1 MDGGRSAAGGVDS
14 TALLIG
20 DYSNGNDGLV
30 SKDASSIEELE
41 GETVHLVELS
51 VSHYLLAR
59 ALASVGLEERD
70 LSVVNISDADLV
82 SAFQTDDV
90 RHVATWNPLLSE
102 VEAYPGATKLFDSSQ
117 IPGHIKDLTIV
128 NTETLRDN
136 PALGKALV
144 GAGTVLTPDQVDA
157 VQQAGGQL
165 IISPNSNL
173 SVIARSAEAGLIS
186 MPGYFTPTEAFAA
199 VQAGASALKLFPA
212 EAATPTVLKAQRAV
226 LPKEL
231 PVLAVGGI
239 NPGNMGPWVAAGA
252 DGFGLGSALYKPG
265 ATVAQVR
272 EAAQAFLQG
281 WKAATD

>member
-1 MDGGRSAAGGVDS
+1 MSLDFTTAFARCPLVAILRGVRPDEVEP
-14 TALLIG
+14 IG
-20 DYSNGNDGLV
+20 D
-30 SKDASSIEELE
+30 A
-41 GETVHLVELS
+41 LVEAGFTLIEVPMNS
-51 VSHYLLAR
+51 PDPLGSIGRLAR
-59 ALASVGLEERD
+59 RLE
-70 LSVVNISDADLV
+70 
-82 SAFQTDDV
+82 
-90 RHVATWNPLLSE
+90 
-102 VEAYPGATKLFDSSQ
+102 
-117 IPGHIKDLTIV
+117 
-128 NTETLRDN
+128 
-136 PALGKALV
+136 GKALV

-265 ATVAQVR
+265 GTAAQVR
-272 EAAQAFLQG
+272 EAAQAFIQG

>member
-1 MDGGRSAAGGVDS
+1 MSLDFTTAFARCPLVAILRGVRPDEVEP
-14 TALLIG
+14 IG
-20 DYSNGNDGLV
+20 D
-30 SKDASSIEELE
+30 A
-41 GETVHLVELS
+41 LVEAGFTLIEVPMNS
-51 VSHYLLAR
+51 PDPLGSIGRLAR
-59 ALASVGLEERD
+59 RLE
-70 LSVVNISDADLV
+70 
-82 SAFQTDDV
+82 
-90 RHVATWNPLLSE
+90 
-102 VEAYPGATKLFDSSQ
+102 
-117 IPGHIKDLTIV
+117 
-128 NTETLRDN
+128 
-136 PALGKALV
+136 GKALV

-157 VQQAGGQL
+157 VQQAGGRL

-265 ATVAQVR
+265 ATAAQVR
-272 EAAQAFLQG
+272 EAAQAFMQG
-281 WKAATD
+281 WKAATN

>member
-1 MDGGRSAAGGVDS
+1 MSLDFTTAFARCPLVAILRGVRPDEVEP
-14 TALLIG
+14 IG
-20 DYSNGNDGLV
+20 D
-30 SKDASSIEELE
+30 A
-41 GETVHLVELS
+41 LVEAGFTLIEVPMNS
-51 VSHYLLAR
+51 PDPLGSIGRLAR
-59 ALASVGLEERD
+59 RLE
-70 LSVVNISDADLV
+70 
-82 SAFQTDDV
+82 
-90 RHVATWNPLLSE
+90 
-102 VEAYPGATKLFDSSQ
+102 
-117 IPGHIKDLTIV
+117 
-128 NTETLRDN
+128 
-136 PALGKALV
+136 GKALV

-265 ATVAQVR
+265 ATAAQVG
-272 EAAQAFLQG
+272 EAAQAFMQG

>member
-1 MDGGRSAAGGVDS
+1 MSLDFTTAFARCPLVAILRGVRPDEVEP
-14 TALLIG
+14 IG
-20 DYSNGNDGLV
+20 DALV
-30 SKDASSIEELE
+30 EAGFTLIEVPMNSPDPLGSIGRLARRLE
-41 GETVHLVELS
+41 G
-51 VSHYLLAR
+51 
-59 ALASVGLEERD
+59 
-70 LSVVNISDADLV
+70 
-82 SAFQTDDV
+82 
-90 RHVATWNPLLSE
+90 
-102 VEAYPGATKLFDSSQ
+102 
-117 IPGHIKDLTIV
+117 
-128 NTETLRDN
+128 
-136 PALGKALV
+136 KAPV

-265 ATVAQVR
+265 GTAAQVR
-272 EAAQAFLQG
+272 EAAQAFIQG

>member
-1 MDGGRSAAGGVDS
+1 MSLDFTTAFARCPLVAILRGVRPDEVEP
-14 TALLIG
+14 IG
-20 DYSNGNDGLV
+20 DALVEAGFTLIEVPMNSPDPLV
-30 SKDASSIEELE
+30 SI
-41 GETVHLVELS
+41 GR
-51 VSHYLLAR
+51 LAR
-59 ALASVGLEERD
+59 RLE
-70 LSVVNISDADLV
+70 
-82 SAFQTDDV
+82 
-90 RHVATWNPLLSE
+90 
-102 VEAYPGATKLFDSSQ
+102 
-117 IPGHIKDLTIV
+117 
-128 NTETLRDN
+128 
-136 PALGKALV
+136 GKALV

-265 ATVAQVR
+265 ATAAQVR
-272 EAAQAFLQG
+272 EAAQAFIQG

>member
-1 MDGGRSAAGGVDS
+1 MSLDFTTAFARCPLVAILRGVRPDEVEP
-14 TALLIG
+14 IG
-20 DYSNGNDGLV
+20 DALVEAGFTLIEVPMNSPDPLV
-30 SKDASSIEELE
+30 SI
-41 GETVHLVELS
+41 GR
-51 VSHYLLAR
+51 LAR
-59 ALASVGLEERD
+59 RLE
-70 LSVVNISDADLV
+70 
-82 SAFQTDDV
+82 
-90 RHVATWNPLLSE
+90 
-102 VEAYPGATKLFDSSQ
+102 
-117 IPGHIKDLTIV
+117 
-128 NTETLRDN
+128 
-136 PALGKALV
+136 GKALV

>member
-1 MDGGRSAAGGVDS
+1 MSLDFTTAFARCPLVAILRGVRPDEVEP
-14 TALLIG
+14 IG
-20 DYSNGNDGLV
+20 DALVDAGFTLIEVPMNSPDPLV
-30 SKDASSIEELE
+30 SI
-41 GETVHLVELS
+41 GR
-51 VSHYLLAR
+51 LAR
-59 ALASVGLEERD
+59 RLE
-70 LSVVNISDADLV
+70 
-82 SAFQTDDV
+82 
-90 RHVATWNPLLSE
+90 
-102 VEAYPGATKLFDSSQ
+102 
-117 IPGHIKDLTIV
+117 
-128 NTETLRDN
+128 
-136 PALGKALV
+136 GKALV

-265 ATVAQVR
+265 GTAAQVR
-272 EAAQAFLQG
+272 EAAQAFIQG

>member
-1 MDGGRSAAGGVDS
+1 MSLDFTTAFARCPLVAILRGVRPDEVEP
-14 TALLIG
+14 IG
-20 DYSNGNDGLV
+20 D
-30 SKDASSIEELE
+30 A
-41 GETVHLVELS
+41 LVEAGFTLIEVPMNS
-51 VSHYLLAR
+51 PDPLGSIGRLAR
-59 ALASVGLEERD
+59 RLE
-70 LSVVNISDADLV
+70 
-82 SAFQTDDV
+82 
-90 RHVATWNPLLSE
+90 
-102 VEAYPGATKLFDSSQ
+102 
-117 IPGHIKDLTIV
+117 
-128 NTETLRDN
+128 
-136 PALGKALV
+136 GKALV